1 MKIENIKFRGKS
13 KRTGEWLYGDLVR
26 NVEGEFAIVPPFEM
40 TMNNY
45 CGNYEVDKE
54 TIGQFTG
61 LYDENEREIY
71 EGDIVDWVFFYM
83 DCNGGAIECDTI
95 VTGIIDW
102 YQGGFILKVINNDF
116 DDAGQY
122 GISDLN
128 TETTSDVVVKGN
140 IHDNKELLDIDDLLQ
155 KGVEK

>member
-1 MKIENIKFRGKS
+1 MKVENIKFRGKS
-13 KRTGEWLYGDLVR
+13 KKTGEWLYGDLEYSIKKGIAR
-26 NVEGEFAIVPPFEM
+26 IHSYDDEGEYI
-40 TMNNY
+40 
-45 CGNYEVDKE
+45 GQQEVDKE

-83 DCNGGAIECDTI
+83 DCNGGAVERDTI
-95 VTGIIDW
+95 VTGIIEW

-128 TETTSDVVVKGN
+128 TDTESDVVVKGN